1 MTAFLLTEQDLRD
14 KAGALPALP
23 VVATE
28 LLASLDE
35 DDIDVATLARH
46 ITSDQSLAARA
57 LRVANSPFYGMAGRV
72 TTIQDAVV
80 ILGFRAV
87 RSLVLSSLL
96 VKAVDHVGGGQ
107 KNSRGFWR
115 HAVAVALCAR
125 GLARFSGTCVD
136 TAFTA
141 GLLHDIGRIF
151 LAACFPE
158 HTRAAHLRQQEM
170 RGAFIQAEHE
180 VLGLDHGVAG
190 GVLARQWGFP
200 SPIAD
205 AIARHH
211 DPDQGDA
218 AELTDLCHGAD
229 ILAHALDVDG
239 HAHAAVPQI
248 SGAAWAR
255 LEPDWKVMSGL
266 MRRVEADL
274 EDTCLALLP

>member
-1 MTAFLLTEQDLRD
+1 MTAFLLTEQALHD

-23 VVATE
+23 VVAVE
-28 LLASLDE
+28 LLASLDQ
-35 DDIDVATLARH
+35 DDVDVDTLARH
-46 ITSDQSLAARA
+46 IMTDQSLAARA
-57 LRVANSPFYGMAGRV
+57 LRVANSPFYGLAGRV

-87 RSLVLSSLL
+87 RSLVLASLM
-96 VKAVDHVGGGQ
+96 VKAVNHVGGAQ
-107 KNSRGFWR
+107 KNPRGFWR

-125 GLARFSGTCVD
+125 GLARSVGACPD

-158 HTRAAHLRQQEM
+158 HTQAAHQRQHELG
-170 RGAFIQAEHE
+170 GAYIQAEHE

-200 SPIAD
+200 SRIAD

-211 DPDQGDA
+211 HPDQGDA
-218 AELTDLCHGAD
+218 ADLTDLCHGAD
-229 ILAHALDVDG
+229 ILAHALDVEG

-248 SGAAWAR
+248 CNAAWSR
-255 LEPDWKVMSGL
+255 LAPNWNAMSGL
-266 MRRVEADL
+266 LRQVESDL
-274 EDTCLALLP
+274 DDTCLALLP